1 MLGITA
7 IAQDAIA
14 ALGTPTTFVAVN
26 GLSTTATAGNL
37 SFNITGSVQ
46 LNTNNITTTLGGIQV
61 DPDVIAG
68 SQLLNTQIGPYSVKG
83 DALAVILQGENEL
96 ETSVGNLS
104 LTISGS
110 TALSSLNTTM
120 NVGAVDVISAIN
132 PSGVEADVT
141 VGTNT
146 QVVGTAVVQVS
157 GNPMT
162 LNLGNETAVV
172 DVSVSVSSL
181 STLNVSQNSVS
192 IDLNTPVDLTSNP
205 MTASLGN
212 VGTVGWSDVN
222 QNVSNTW
229 TNVNQNVTNVW
240 TEVDIAA

>member
-1 MLGITA
+1 VLGITA

-26 GLSTTATAGNL
+26 GLSTTATAGNV

-96 ETSVGNLS
+96 ETSTGTVS
-104 LTISGS
+104 LTIDGIVSATGNNIT
-110 TALSSLNTTM
+110 TAAGTVDTIFAVNPVGVSVNT
-120 NVGAVDVISAIN
+120 I
-132 PSGVEADVT
+132 

-146 QVVGTAVVQVS
+146 SVIGTAVLQVS

-162 LNLGNETAVV
+162 LDLGNETAVV

-181 STLNVSQNSVS
+181 STLNVSQNSVTVN
-192 IDLNTPVDLTSNP
+192 LNTPVDLTSNP

>member
-1 MLGITA
+1 VLGITA

-26 GLSTTATAGNL
+26 GLSMTATAGNVSL
-37 SFNITGSVQ
+37 SITGSVQ

-96 ETSVGNLS
+96 ETSTGTVS
-104 LTISGS
+104 LTIDGIVSATGNNIT
-110 TALSSLNTTM
+110 TAAGTVDTIFAVNPVGVSVNT
-120 NVGAVDVISAIN
+120 I
-132 PSGVEADVT
+132 

-146 QVVGTAVVQVS
+146 SVIGTAVLQVS

-162 LNLGNETAVV
+162 LDLGNETAVV

-181 STLNVSQNSVS
+181 STLNVSQNSVTV
-192 IDLNTPVDLTSNP
+192 DLNTPVDLTSNP

>member
-26 GLSTTATAGNL
+26 SLSMTTTAGNV

-110 TALSSLNTTM
+110 TSLSSLNTTM
-120 NVGAVDVISAIN
+120 NTGSVDVISAVD
-132 PSGVEADVT
+132 PVGVSANT
-141 VGTNT
+141 IVGTNT
-146 QVVGTAVVQVS
+146 SVIGTAVVQVS
-157 GNPMT
+157 GNNLT
-162 LNLGNETAVV
+162 ASLGNGTAVI
-172 DVSVSVSSL
+172 DMSVSVGGL
-181 STLNVSQNSVS
+181 STLNTSQNSVTV
-192 IDLNTPVDLTSNP
+192 DLNTPVDLTTNQI
-205 MTASLGN
+205 TASLGN

-222 QNVSNTW
+222 QNVSNSW

>member
-26 GLSTTATAGNL
+26 GLSTTATAGNV

-83 DALAVILQGENEL
+83 DALAVILQGENDL
-96 ETSVGNLS
+96 QTSTGTVSLSIDGTVS
-104 LTISGS
+104 LTGNNIT
-110 TALSSLNTTM
+110 TAAGTADAIF
-120 NVGAVDVISAIN
+120 AVN
-132 PSGVEADVT
+132 PSGVQANTSVGDV
-141 VGTNT
+141 NLI
-146 QVVGTAVVQVS
+146 GTA
-157 GNPMT
+157 T
-162 LNLGNETAVV
+162 LELTGSQATISLGEELAVI
-172 DVSVSVSSL
+172 DVSVTAATLTAL
-181 STLNVSQNSVS
+181 STSLNSVS
-192 IDLNTPVDLTSNP
+192 VDLNTPVDLTGINMP
-205 MTASLGN
+205 ASIGN
-212 VGTVGWSDVN
+212 TGTVGWS
-222 QNVSNTW
+222 NVSLNVTNTW
-229 TNVNQNVTNVW
+229 TEVNQATSNVW